1 MGAMK
6 EQYTKIHNLSV
17 SNKLLN
23 FVNEELLKDTNISS
37 EKFWEGF
44 DRVVHEL
51 APKNKDLLAMREE
64 LQKKIDAWHIANR
77 GNEINLEEYK
87 KFLKEINYLKE
98 VGPDFKIKT
107 SNVDE
112 EITDIAGPQL
122 VVPIMNERYALNA
135 ANARWMSLY
144 NSLYG
149 TDVIPETKGA
159 VIGKVY
165 NPIRGQK
172 VIDYGRNFLDKNAP
186 LEKGSWKDI
195 SGIPEVNNNQL
206 NLKLKNPDQF
216 IGYVKKA
223 DHLSSL
229 LLKNN
234 NLHIDIIFDADNSLE
249 IHNPDGNQDSA
260 AIHDIILESAIST
273 ICDNEDS
280 VAAVDAEDK
289 VICYRNWLGLMKGDL
304 KSQFKKKG
312 ITHERKLNGD
322 RSYTSKDGT
331 DLKLHGRSLLLIRN
345 VGHLMTNS
353 AITLKNGSEIPEGI
367 MDAFITTAACLHDLN
382 KKSNSRTG
390 SIYIVKPKMHGPDE
404 TSFTDLI
411 FTKVEE
417 VLELEKYTCKI
428 GIMDEERRTS
438 SNLKEC
444 IRSLENR
451 VFFINT
457 GFLDRTGDEMHTSM
471 EAGPMIKK
479 GDMKS
484 SKWIGAYENNNVDI
498 GLQCGLSGK
507 AQIGKGMWAMPDK
520 MADMMEQKTG
530 HLKAG
535 ANCAWVPSP
544 TAAALHAIHYHEIN
558 IFEKQKELQNRQ
570 PAKLDDLLTI
580 PVADRPNWSI
590 EEINSEI
597 SNSAQTLLG
606 YVVRWIDQGVG
617 CSKVPDINNVG
628 LMEDRATLRISSQH
642 IANWIHHGI
651 CTNKQVLEIMKKM
664 AKIVDDQ
671 NKDDAAYNRSGRS
684 GYENMSP
691 NFDKSV
697 AFKAACD
704 LVFHGRLQPSGYTEP
719 LLHFNRLLKKSSQ
732 S

>member
-44 DRVVHEL
+44 DRAVHEL
-51 APKNKDLLAMREE
+51 APRNKDLLRIRED
-64 LQKKIDAWHIANR
+64 LQKKIDAWHIENK
-77 GNEINLEEYK
+77 GNEINLEVYK
-87 KFLKEINYLKE
+87 NFLKEIGYLKE
-98 VGPDFKIKT
+98 VGSDFKIKT
-107 SNVDE
+107 NNVDE
-112 EITDIAGPQL
+112 EITSIAGPQL

-135 ANARWMSLY
+135 ANARWISLY
-144 NSLYG
+144 DSLYG
-149 TDVIPETKGA
+149 TDVIPETNGA

-216 IGYVKKA
+216 MGYVKKA

-234 NLHIDIIFDADNSLE
+234 NLHIDIVFDADNSLE

-260 AIHDIILESAIST
+260 SIHDIILESAIST

-312 ITHERKLNGD
+312 VTHERKLNGD

-382 KKSNSRTG
+382 KKGNSRTG

-444 IRSLENR
+444 IRTLENR

-507 AQIGKGMWAMPDK
+507 AQIGKGMWAIPDK

-558 IFEKQKELQNRQ
+558 IFEKQKELQNRE
-570 PAKLDDLLTI
+570 PAKLNDLLTI

-651 CTNKQVLEIMKKM
+651 CTSKQVLEIMKKM

-671 NKDDAAYNRSGRS
+671 NKDDTAYNRSGRT

-704 LVFHGRLQPSGYTEP
+704 LVFHGRSQPSGYTEP
-719 LLHFNRLLKKSSQ
+719 LLHLNRLIKKN
-732 S
+732 